1 MNYKLDFKKKFNI
14 SGVFTDY
21 EKLIQTKGKNEKNF
35 PKYPQV
41 FEYKY
46 GFIKNLSIL
55 DLIFNIGP
63 ESNNYLNSIQ

>member
-1 MNYKLDFKKKFNI
+1 M
-14 SGVFTDY
+14 SGFFTDY

-46 GFIKNLSIL
+46 GFIENLSIL